1 MFKNYLKIAWRNLIK
16 NKIFSV
22 ANIVGLTCAF
32 AVSILLTM
40 TALFE
45 LSFDQFHL
53 NKDSA
58 YQVYL
63 TNQTPRGA
71 ETSTSNPV
79 PLASA
84 LKEEVPGIKRT
95 TRTLSE
101 DALIS
106 FNDKDLD
113 LDAEYVDAEFF
124 NIFTFPVIAGNTGN
138 PLPSKNAVSITE
150 ETATKMFGNTDVVGK
165 VVQERIG

>member
-1 MFKNYLKIAWRNLIK
+1 MFKNYLKIAWRNLVK

-84 LKEEVPGIKRT
+84 LKEEVPGIKRI

-124 NIFTFPVIAGNTGN
+124 NIFTFLNFFYISKSSTYKFFCFYSSNTMYIHKYFLSGVILT
-138 PLPSKNAVSITE
+138 
-150 ETATKMFGNTDVVGK
+150 
-165 VVQERIG
+165 